1 MRTKTMRSKTMKTR
15 TNLLML
21 SFLCSALFAV
31 GELAADSVG
40 EPGRGSGTKNPLNN
54 IYFGEQHLHT
64 QDSPDAFQMGTRN
77 TQDDAYNF
85 CKGKAIKKS
94 TGGTVQKKTPYDWC
108 ATTDHALMLG
118 LMPKTLDSSSPISKT
133 EIAKLLQK
141 GTPEAGEKAFGLMMG
156 KIQKGVL
163 PEGFN
168 DKDLQRSAWANQ
180 KKITNKHNDPG
191 KFTTLIAFEWTSI
204 PYGQNLHRNVFFR
217 DDKGPGMVFSTLD
230 SDRAED
236 LWTYL
241 ETQRGMGHEVFAI
254 PHNSNVSN
262 GLMFPTVNSYGTP
275 INKAWIKRRAKNEV
289 AVEILQTKGQSD
301 AHPALSPN
309 DEFADF
315 ETGFKHMLGTGGVVG
330 KLDHSYVRN
339 ALIDGVGWQE
349 SLGVNP
355 HKFGIVA
362 GADAHTAFSDNE
374 EFNYT
379 GVHGT
384 NDNTPK
390 VRLSGAGQVAGEA
403 AVMFG
408 TPGATG
414 VWAPENTR
422 PAIFDAIKRKETF
435 GTSGP
440 LIRVRFFGGWS
451 YDKNLVKDKEFIK
464 KAYADGVPMGG
475 DLAAKPKSAKAPTFA
490 VWALKD
496 PDSGNLDRIQII
508 KGWYKNGY
516 PWEQIYDVAWS
527 DGRKPAGPEG
537 EVVRIVSTDGVH
549 TSTNYHKVPAGKLPP
564 VGNTVDVKN
573 ATYTNTIGDNEL
585 SAVWTDPDF
594 DPSQHAVYYVRVLE
608 IPTPRWSTYD
618 AKALGITPLAVVPTT
633 VQERAWASPI
643 WYTPDPSLVK
653 KALSYPGL
661 RSYLPE

>member
-1 MRTKTMRSKTMKTR
+1 MTLRSSCKSSAI
-15 TNLLML
+15 LA
-21 SFLCSALFAV
+21 ALFC
-31 GELAADSVG
+31 AAALSLPAFAQDSAG
-40 EPGRGSGTKNPLNN
+40 EPGRGSGKKNPLKNV
-54 IYFGEQHLHT
+54 YFGEQHLHT
-64 QDSPDAFQMGTRN
+64 QDSPDAFAMGTRN
-77 TQDDAYNF
+77 SQDDAYNF
-85 CKGKAIKKS
+85 CKGKAIKKVTLS
-94 TGGTVQKKTPYDWC
+94 QTSEMVQKKTPYDWC
-108 ATTDHALMLG
+108 AVTDHALLMG
-118 LMPKTLDSSSPISKT
+118 LLPLTLDAKSPLSKT
-133 EIAKLLQK
+133 EIAKLIK
-141 GTPEAGEKAFGLMMG
+141 SGKTSDMDKAFGIMMG
-156 KIQKGVL
+156 AIQKGG
-163 PEGFN
+163 PPKGFD
-168 DKDLQRSAWANQ
+168 DKKLQRSAWTNQ

-217 DDKGPGMVFSTLD
+217 DDAGPEFVYSTLD

-241 ETQRGMGHEVFAI
+241 EVQRSVGHETFAI

-262 GLMFPTVNSYGTP
+262 GLMFPTVNSYGAP
-275 INKAWIKRRAKNEV
+275 INKAWIKRRALNEV

-315 ETGFKHMLGTGGVVG
+315 ETGFKAMLGTGGVIG
-330 KLDHSYVRN
+330 KIDNSYVRN

-362 GADAHTAFSDNE
+362 GADAHTSFSDNE

-379 GVHGT
+379 GVHGF
-384 NDNTPK
+384 NDYTPK
-390 VRLSGAGQVAGEA
+390 ARLSGAGQTAGEPA
-403 AVMFG
+403 MVFG
-408 TPGATG
+408 SPGATG

-422 PAIFDAIKRKETF
+422 GEIFDAIKNKETF

-440 LIRVRFFGGWS
+440 LIRVRFFGGWEYPS
-451 YDKNLVKDKEFIK
+451 DLHKDKDFVK
-464 KAYADGVPMGG
+464 KAYAGGVPMGG
-475 DLAAKPKSAKAPTFA
+475 DLPARKGKDLAKAPTFA

-516 PWEQIYDVAWS
+516 PWEKIYDVAWS
-527 DGRKPAGPEG
+527 DKRKPDPK
-537 EVVRIVSTDGVH
+537 T
-549 TSTNYHKVPAGKLPP
+549 GKLPP
-564 VGNTVDVKN
+564 VGNTVDIKN
-573 ATYTNTIGDNEL
+573 ASYKNTIGDNEL
-585 SAVWTDPDF
+585 SATWTDPDF

-618 AKALGITPLAVVPTT
+618 AKALGIKPLAAVPATL
-633 VQERAWASPI
+633 QERAWASPI

-653 KALSYPGL
+653 KAMSYPGL
-661 RSYLPE
+661 RNYLPE

>member
-1 MRTKTMRSKTMKTR
+1 MEAKTGVRT
-15 TNLLML
+15 L
-21 SFLCSALFAV
+21 SILCSVL
-31 GELAADSVG
+31 LAAGAFAADPVG
-40 EPGRGSGTKNPLNN
+40 EPGRSAGGKNPLKNV
-54 IYFGEQHLHT
+54 YFGEQHLHT
-64 QDSPDAFQMGTRN
+64 ADSPDAFAMGTHN
-77 TQDDAYNF
+77 SQDDAFKF
-85 CKGKAIKKS
+85 CKGEAIKKS
-94 TGGTVQKKTPYDWC
+94 TGGGYTVQKKTPYDWC
-108 ATTDHALMLG
+108 AVTDHAVMMG
-118 LMPKTLDSSSPISKT
+118 LLPMTLDKSSPLYKTKVAELIRSGTSKDLDAAFG
-133 EIAKLLQK
+133 IIMSDVQK
-141 GTPEAGEKAFGLMMG
+141 GHPPAGFDNKA
-156 KIQKGVL
+156 
-163 PEGFN
+163 
-168 DKDLQRSAWANQ
+168 LQRSAWDA
-180 KKITNKHNDPG
+180 KKKNANKHNNPG

-204 PYGQNLHRNVFFR
+204 PNGQNLHRNVFFR
-217 DDKGPGMVFSTLD
+217 DDTGPETPFSTLD

-241 ETQRGMGHEVFAI
+241 DVQREAGHEVFAI

-262 GLMFPTVNSYGTP
+262 GLMFPTVNSYGQP
-275 INKAWIKRRAKNEV
+275 IDKAWIERRAKHEV

-315 ETGFKHMLGTGGVVG
+315 ETGFKHMLGTGGVVS
-330 KLDHSYVRN
+330 KIDNSYVRN

-349 SLGVNP
+349 SLGANP

-379 GVHGT
+379 GVHGI
-384 NDNTPK
+384 NDATPK
-390 VRLSGAGQVAGEA
+390 TRLSGAGQTAGEA
-403 AVMFG
+403 ALMFG

-422 PAIFDAIKRKETF
+422 PEIFDAIKRKETF

-440 LIRVRFFGGWS
+440 LIRVRFFGGWG
-451 YDKNLVKDKEFIK
+451 YDRNLVKDKDFVK
-464 KAYADGVPMGG
+464 KAYAGGVPMGG
-475 DLAAKPKSAKAPTFA
+475 DLPPKPAKAKAPTFA

-516 PWEQIYDVAWS
+516 PWEQIYDVVWS
-527 DGRKPAGPEG
+527 DGRKPAGAKG

-549 TSTNYHKVPAGKLPP
+549 SSTNFYTVPPGKLPP

-573 ATYTNTIGDNEL
+573 ATYTNTIGDSQL
-585 SAVWTDPDF
+585 SAIWTDPDF

-618 AKALGITPLAVVPTT
+618 AKTLGIPAPPMVPATI
-633 VQERAWASPI
+633 QERAWASPI
-643 WYTPDPSLVK
+643 WYTPDPSMAT
-653 KALSYPGL
+653 KAVSYPGL
-661 RSYLPE
+661 RNYLPE